1 MNLEI
6 LNLDLKKTKM
16 ETLLY
21 NIVGI
26 ALIVNFFLYWFTP
39 IQPLR
44 DKLEEKLSDLIVKY
58 NLYFMSYFLTLL
70 SCVQCMSFWV
80 GLIYFQDFISALMTS
95 FVAIVFNIVIKKY
108 QNE

>member
-1 MNLEI
+1 
-6 LNLDLKKTKM
+6 M

-21 NIVGI
+21 DVIGI

-44 DKLEEKLSDLIVKY
+44 DKLEEKISDLIVKH

-70 SCVQCMSFWV
+70 SCVQCLAFWV
-80 GLIYFQDFISALMTS
+80 GLIYFQDFILALLTS
-95 FVAIVFNIVIKKY
+95 ITSISFYLIIKKY
-108 QNE
+108 QSGD